1 MTLAET
7 NQPGGPLSA
16 AEINALDN
24 RHVLRPWAGMG
35 PETPDRK
42 ALAGGDGIYLIDPEG
57 RRFID
62 GPGGMWNVQIG
73 YGRREIGEAMAEQAM
88 RLGFNSPWAFA
99 AEPSALLARKLAE
112 LSPGDLNTVFL
123 TTGGSTAVDTAL
135 RFTRFYHRLR
145 GKPEKRLF
153 IARQRAYHGST
164 WLTASVS
171 FKERDGDMFEVD
183 KSETRFLSDINPYRR
198 PAGMSVE
205 AWTDARIAEFET
217 LIAQTGAETIAAYI
231 SEPIMASG
239 GVVVPPPGYH
249 RRTWDICRK
258 HDILYISDEVVTGFG
273 RLGCWFASEDV
284 FGFTPDIIT
293 CAKGITS
300 GYAPLG
306 ATLISDGLMEAIR
319 SEANADVFFKN
330 GYTYTGHPVC
340 CAAALKNIEILERED
355 LLGHVR
361 EVAPHFQERLAALK
375 RHAIVGDARGMGLVG
390 CVEGRPDPALPDHKA
405 LAVDQ
410 EFGARVDARCEA
422 LGLMVRPLINMC
434 VVSPPLVITRDQIDA
449 MFDIL
454 DRAIGEVQRDMM

>member
-1 MTLAET
+1 
-7 NQPGGPLSA
+7 
-16 AEINALDN
+16 
-24 RHVLRPWAGMG
+24 
-35 PETPDRK
+35 
-42 ALAGGDGIYLIDPEG
+42 
-57 RRFID
+57 
-62 GPGGMWNVQIG
+62 
-73 YGRREIGEAMAEQAM
+73 MAEQAM

-99 AEPSALLARKLAE
+99 AEPSAVLARKLAE

-145 GKPEKRLF
+145 GKPDKRLF

-171 FKERDGDMFEVD
+171 FKERDGDTFEVD
-183 KSETRFLSDINPYRR
+183 KRGTRFLSDINPYRR
-198 PAGMSVE
+198 PEGMNVE
-205 AWTDARIAEFET
+205 DWTDARVAELEALIAE
-217 LIAQTGAETIAAYI
+217 TGPDNIAAYI
-231 SEPIMASG
+231 SEPVMASG
-239 GVVVPPPGYH
+239 GVVVPPAGYH
-249 RRTWDICRK
+249 ARCREICRA
-258 HDILYISDEVVTGFG
+258 HDILYIADEVVTAFG
-273 RLGCWFASEDV
+273 RLGEWFASETV
-284 FGFTPDIIT
+284 FGFVPDIIT

-306 ATLISDGLMEAIR
+306 ATLISDTLIDSIR
-319 SEANADVFFKN
+319 SAENADVYFKN

-340 CAAALKNIEILERED
+340 CAAALKNIEIIERED

-361 EVAPHFQERLAALK
+361 EVSPHFMERLTALK

-390 CVEGRPDPALPDHKA
+390 CVEGRPEPGLPDHKA
-405 LAVDQ
+405 LAIDY

-434 VVSPPLVITRDQIDA
+434 VFSPPLIINRDQIDL

-454 DRAIGEVQRDMM
+454 DQAIGEVQAEMM